1 MPEESHALKS
11 LTGYSPWGHKE
22 SDMTEQLTHT
32 HTPSGVMQFEVGINI
47 NRHKLLHLERISNIP
62 PVTCLASQVFSSS
75 IPHLKICSFQPE
87 QLFCMGILGHI
98 WTQLI
103 HDEPHRQPPK
113 PLKTIKCNVAG
124 LATYRLLSWKMMLD
138 LKYPCFSFMGN

>member
-1 MPEESHALKS
+1 MVPALLSPSHISLAKATNHFPLHCYLHMP
-11 LTGYSPWGHKE
+11 P
-22 SDMTEQLTHT
+22 
-32 HTPSGVMQFEVGINI
+32 I
-47 NRHKLLHLERISNIP
+47 
-62 PVTCLASQVFSSS
+62 TCLASQVFSSS

-87 QLFCMGILGHI
+87 QLFYMGILGHI
-98 WTQLI
+98 WAYLI

-124 LATYRLLSWKMMLD
+124 LATYRLLNCKMMLD